1 MTSSALNLGTL
12 RERARQLMAHFE
24 AERQADGRDSQ
35 AQVERLFE
43 GLRIYQTELELQNQ
57 ELSRAQAL
65 LATHLERYQHLFEF
79 IPLPC
84 LVIDDR
90 GCLLETNQQAQLEL
104 GLSAREGRMRR
115 AAFQLFEP
123 DSREALHQLLHH
135 RDPCLPQV
143 ARRLKL
149 QVAHGGAC
157 VDVHMIQLEASAQ
170 MCSLLVLVDKSAD
183 IELEALDARFRKVA
197 SHVPGVLYQ
206 YQLWPDGR
214 SAFPYATEGI
224 RDIYGVSPQEVKT
237 DASPIL
243 KVLHPEDV
251 ARVCVGIQTSAQ
263 NMTRWHDEY
272 RVCLAEGRVIW
283 VEGESSPERQP
294 DGSVIWHGYIRDI
307 TARQHEQAA
316 IKASQ
321 ERLSNIIW
329 ATDVGTWEWHVPSG
343 VVQLNERWAAIA
355 GYTLAELAP
364 ISIQTWLSLVHPDD
378 MAHSEARLA
387 AHFSGAS
394 PSYECEVRIR
404 HREGHWVW
412 ILDRGK
418 LISRDDSGQPLWMAG
433 THQDISRQKSTEH
446 ALAQANRQL
455 SDRGEQLKDLVEVRT
470 AALSIAKEAA
480 EAANRAKTAF
490 LANMSH
496 ELRTPMNGIM
506 GMIGLVKRRMT
517 DPVAKD
523 RLEKAEKA
531 SQHLLALINDVLD
544 ISKIEAE
551 RLALETLDFTLGEV
565 LDNVRNLSQPMA
577 NDKGLMLIVSVPQ
590 ELMALRLLGDALRLG
605 QILLNLVGNAIKFT
619 PAGKVQVVA
628 HVEKTSEESVLIR
641 WSVRDDGIGIAP
653 HERDRIFNAFEQAD
667 VSTTRQYG
675 GTGLGLAISKRLVQ
689 LMGGRIGV
697 DSELGCGSTFW
708 FTVPF
713 KRAGLPVGRP
723 AAGETLNA
731 GQSIQTQFAGRR
743 VLLVEDDPI
752 NQEIALVLL
761 EEVGLVV
768 DVAQDGVQALEYIR
782 QWDYDLILMDMQMP
796 RMDGLSATRAI
807 RQGGSRS
814 ATVPIIA
821 MTANVFEDDGCKCM
835 AAGMN
840 DFIAKPF
847 EPECMYAVILKR
859 WIDPPSSEMFDAGD
873 HGTDQIHPLDAAH
886 DQSRHGVQAS
896 GHD

>member
-35 AQVERLFE
+35 AQVERLLE

-90 GCLLETNQQAQLEL
+90 GCLLEINQQAQLEL

-123 DSREALHQLLHH
+123 DSREALHQLLYH

-149 QVAHGGAC
+149 QVTHGGAC
-157 VDVHMIQLEASAQ
+157 VDIHMIQLEASAQ

-237 DASPIL
+237 DASSIL

-251 ARVCVGIQTSAQ
+251 ARVLVGIQTSAQ

-272 RVCLAEGRVIW
+272 RVCLVTGRVIW
-283 VEGESSPERQP
+283 VEGEASPEQQP

-418 LISRDDSGQPLWMAG
+418 LISRDGNGQPLWMAG

-455 SDRGEQLKDLVEVRT
+455 SDRGEQLKDLVEIRT

-577 NDKGLMLIVSVPQ
+577 NDKGLTLTVSVPQ

-628 HVEKTSEESVLIR
+628 HVEKTTEESVLIR

-731 GQSIQTQFAGRR
+731 GQSIQAQFAGQR

-847 EPECMYAVILKR
+847 EPERMYGVVLR
-859 WIDPPSSEMFDAGD
+859 WLAHAPSSETLDPGD
-873 HGTDQIHPLDAAH
+873 HGADEIDPFKVAH
-886 DQSRHGVQAS
+886 EQCRHGMQTS
-896 GHD
+896 GCQ